1 MRLEVTGDGSG
12 YTVAASC
19 ANKFFYEFTFANEV
33 AASML
38 LLLLNFLDSRRA
50 FCLI

>member
-12 YTVAASC
+12 YTVAASY
-19 ANKFFYEFTFANEV
+19 ASIFFYDFIFVNEI

-38 LLLLNFLDSRRA
+38 LLLLNFLD
-50 FCLI
+50 